1 MSGWCW
7 MVCKRCP
14 YHNKTEISFGIPSI
28 YLLFTR
34 ARGNLISIGTFL
46 FLYILLNTKRTT
58 TWTCCHPPPP
68 HRLHTRRDWIDDDSF
83 ACPTDRR
90 DGIRMFCGKFG
101 FNTQIDIRAGHDLC
115 CPHKHILKIC
125 KTFTLSFGESFL
137 IYLLVSGSP
146 LLLHYSIVVVH
157 GHHPSLVPLLGWMM
171 SLCKALPCPVHGSNV
186 KAERARNFIR
196 IVTTNIYWQTRN
208 LFFCCTWTGS
218 FGQDRT
224 GQQQK
229 HQQH

>member
-1 MSGWCW
+1 MKHEKDDDVD
-7 MVCKRCP
+7 MLP
-14 YHNKTEISFGIPSI
+14 P
-28 YLLFTR
+28 
-34 ARGNLISIGTFL
+34 
-46 FLYILLNTKRTT
+46 TT
-58 TWTCCHPPPP
+58 AAAA
-68 HRLHTRRDWIDDDSF
+68 HTRRDWIDDDSF

-90 DGIRMFCGKFG
+90 DDMALECFVKSSES
-101 FNTQIDIRAGHDLC
+101 QIVDIRAGHDLC

-157 GHHPSLVPLLGWMM
+157 GHHPALVPLLNVQLGWMV
-171 SLCKALPCPVHGSNV
+171 SLCEALSCPVHGSNV

-218 FGQDRT
+218 FGQDST
-224 GQQQK
+224 GQDNSRSTKFPWNLFTLIHPSDLQVILIMRDLAWV
-229 HQQH
+229 